1 MPDYEDI
8 FIDNDPTEQWFIAD
22 IMIENLKQKT
32 ELEGEHIKIT
42 IRTCFLFISVLPLG
56 SYGYNK

>member
-32 ELEGEHIKIT
+32 ELEGEHI
-42 IRTCFLFISVLPLG
+42 
-56 SYGYNK
+56 